1 MTSGAKLPRQIDLL
15 QPLPKGYHSVMVAS
29 TKNQLA
35 SDYPTRPDIEVLICT
50 HNRVD
55 LLEKT
60 VASLNACDRPAQY
73 GFGIFVVANACSDS
87 TTTYLN
93 DYIDSASGTELSMRW
108 IEDPIPGK
116 SHALNLALPQTTGK
130 LIAFVDDD
138 HRVDRNYLK
147 SLCEGLSSYPEAD
160 LYCGRILP
168 DWDGSEPSWVHE
180 SEPYR
185 IYPLPVPRFELG
197 PDPKPVPPGTA
208 TPGGGN
214 LAIRQ
219 GLFSKVGAFRLELGP
234 QGHNLGGAEDIEW
247 VKRAITDGAQLYY
260 LPDMLQYHY
269 VDSRRL
275 TLAYV
280 MRKAY
285 ERSSSTVRLGDQ
297 HRGKIGI
304 PPYMLRKSLTY
315 FMKVLTSLTSRRR
328 RFFLTRFAASLGEIK
343 GARLQRIAHSLSD
356 RSGEKS

>member
-1 MTSGAKLPRQIDLL
+1 MEETKHTL
-15 QPLPKGYHSVMVAS
+15 QSP
-29 TKNQLA
+29 N
-35 SDYPTRPDIEVLICT
+35 YPGQPDIEVVICT
-50 HNRVD
+50 HNRSD
-55 LLEKT
+55 LLER
-60 VASLNACDRPAQY
+60 ALGSLNNCHQPENCRI
-73 GFGIFVVANACSDS
+73 GIFVVANACSDS
-87 TTTYLN
+87 TSDMLHTYTANIPPTDKQSHLP
-93 DYIDSASGTELSMRW
+93 LRW
-108 IEDPIPGK
+108 TEDPVPGK
-116 SHALNLALPQTTGK
+116 SHALNFALPQTTGK

-147 SLCEGLSSYPEAD
+147 SLCEALSSHPEAD

-219 GLFSKVGAFRLELGP
+219 GLFSKVGPFRLELGP

-285 ERSSSTVRLGDQ
+285 ERSSSTERLGDQ
-297 HRGKIGI
+297 HRGKAGI

-315 FMKVLTSLTSRRR
+315 FLKALTSLTSRRR
-328 RFFLTRFAASLGEIK
+328 RFFLTRLAASLGEIK
-343 GARLQRIAHSLSD
+343 GVRLQRTAHSLPNQSLGN
-356 RSGEKS
+356 S